1 MDADVLTREHLDA
14 LNQCL
19 RENGRCSELIRKARE
34 AGLPVEELEQ
44 DCAAKCQLATRLKR
58 LFFPSEP

>member
-1 MDADVLTREHLDA
+1 MDSDVLTREHLDA

-19 RENGRCSELIRKARE
+19 RENSRCSELIRKAKE

-44 DCAAKCQLATRLKR
+44 DCASKCALATKLKR
-58 LFFPSEP
+58 LFFPNEP